1 LTAPG
6 RLHVLY
12 LIDTLRPGGAER
24 SLAALTPHYRDLGI
38 KLDVATL
45 VDTDGLQEEL
55 EAGGAELF
63 SVGPGGGRVGQA
75 RRFADLVRER
85 RPDLVHTTLFESDVI
100 GRVGARAARTPVVSS
115 LVSESYGPEHAADP
129 DIRITRLRAAQAIDA
144 FTARAAVRMHAVS
157 ERVAEVMSRRLF
169 YPRSRIDVVP
179 RGRDPAVLGRRT
191 AARRDHTRGGLGVGH
206 HTDVV
211 LAVARQEP
219 MKELDTL
226 VSAFV
231 HVLRAKPTSRL
242 LIAGRHGGATAAL
255 ERQIEQLGLLSS
267 VTLLGERSD
276 VAELLCAA
284 DVFVLSSRREGMP
297 GSVIEAMALEVP
309 VVATNLPQV
318 REVAGADGALLV
330 RPGDVEA
337 FARGILGCLDE
348 RDATSQRVQ
357 HALIRFQRRFT
368 ITETARCM
376 RLFYEESLP
385 RS

>member
-45 VDTDGLQEEL
+45 VDTDGLQEEIA
-55 EAGGAELF
+55 AGGAEIF
-63 SVGPGGGRVGQA
+63 CVGPRGGRAGQV

-100 GRVGARAARTPVVSS
+100 GRVGARAARTRVVSS
-115 LVSESYGPEHAADP
+115 LVSESYGPEHSADP
-129 DIRITRLRAAQAIDA
+129 AIRITRLRAAQALDGL
-144 FTARAAVRMHAVS
+144 TARATARMHAVS
-157 ERVAEVMSRRLF
+157 YRVADIMSRRLL
-169 YPRSRIDVVP
+169 YPRSRVDIVP
-179 RGRDPAVLGRRT
+179 RGRDQAVLGRRT
-191 AARRDHTRGGLGVGH
+191 AERRERTRGRLAVGH
-206 HTDVV
+206 DADLV

-219 MKELDTL
+219 MKALDTL
-226 VSAFV
+226 VSAFERV
-231 HVLRAKPTSRL
+231 RHAKPTSRL
-242 LIAGRHGGATAAL
+242 LLAGRPGAATAAL
-255 ERQIEQLGLLSS
+255 ERQIEQLGLRSS

-309 VVATNLPQV
+309 VVATDLPQV
-318 REVAGADGALLV
+318 REVAGTDGALLI

-337 FARGILGCLDE
+337 FARGILRCLE
-348 RDATSQRVQ
+348 QRDATAQRVQ
-357 HALIRFQRRFT
+357 RAFVRFQQRFT
-368 ITETARCM
+368 ITETARRM
-376 RLFYEESLP
+376 RRFYEGSMA
-385 RS
+385 RQ